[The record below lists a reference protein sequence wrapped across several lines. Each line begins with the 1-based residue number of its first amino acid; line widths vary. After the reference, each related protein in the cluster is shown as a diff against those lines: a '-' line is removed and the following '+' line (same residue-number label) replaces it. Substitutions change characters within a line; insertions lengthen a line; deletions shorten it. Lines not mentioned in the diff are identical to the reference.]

1 MIKFDVLFVFDAFRV
16 ISHLEIFNCAQL
28 SYHSIESKKKTTTTE
43 QNYQIKSKSMSE
55 KHLSTDLLT
64 RSDKHRVWLADISGV
79 IVP

>member
-1 MIKFDVLFVFDAFRV
+1 M
-16 ISHLEIFNCAQL
+16 
-28 SYHSIESKKKTTTTE
+28 E
-43 QNYQIKSKSMSE
+43 QNHQIKSKSMSE

>member
-1 MIKFDVLFVFDAFRV
+1 MSCLFLTPFVSFLTLKYLIALNYH
-16 ISHLEIFNCAQL
+16 ITAL
-28 SYHSIESKKKTTTTE
+28 SKKKKTTTIE
-43 QNYQIKSKSMSE
+43 QNHQIKSKSMSE